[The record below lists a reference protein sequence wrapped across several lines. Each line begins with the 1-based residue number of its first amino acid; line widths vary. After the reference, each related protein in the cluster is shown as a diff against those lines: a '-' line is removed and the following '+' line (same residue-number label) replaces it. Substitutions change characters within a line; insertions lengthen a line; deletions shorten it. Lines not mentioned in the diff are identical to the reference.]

1 MEKLQINSASSVGLA
16 STNPTTSFDISG
28 SGITSSSYST
38 QIVPNLMFR
47 EPTKQELLMRYNIS
61 IEFISVGC
69 IVSVGCKKIAFSSVE
84 EAMKSINK
92 YVNNPKQESEYWEG
106 IFNN

>member
-1 MEKLQINSASSVGLA
+1 MEKLQINSSSSVGLA
-16 STNPTTSFDISG
+16 SINPTTSFDVSG

-61 IEFISVGC
+61 IEFINVGC
-69 IVSVGCKKIAFSSVE
+69 IVSVGCKKIAFSSAE
-84 EAMKSINK
+84 DAIKSINK
-92 YVNNPKQESEYWEG
+92 YVNNPKQEAEYWEG
-106 IFNN
+106 IFGN